1 MAFSATLFLISL
13 KVAYPLFQNTRLQ
26 NPVAEI
32 YSLSPFYYL
41 ALILIVVSAL
51 LVVIFKLNNKYVRF
65 FVILLAA
72 VMLWY
77 TKYYLAGFS
86 WEPDGPRNLG
96 VAMHIPQILNGFSFP
111 NSEYGAQYPV
121 SYIIEYTIY
130 NLSGMDTSIYF
141 HLMPLINIIIFTS
154 LVFGFLSK
162 LFNSGVAFLATL
174 LSILGMHYVIFIMGA
189 HTTGMILL
197 VCVLNLI
204 LYRGIK
210 WVVLSIVMTL
220 FVVISHPISPILL
233 GVFLGAAILANFSR
247 REFKPQII
255 LVVLLVISMI
265 GWFVWPKISLISSST
280 PIPDMLYVSQDLQ
293 TKIFPSDLNT
303 FQKFVAGESFL
314 FSAISTLNR
323 VVYFLYGLLVM
334 GAIGLV
340 FIRAYREKKSFRDWL
355 FNLGGLTRQQV
366 WLIIAAPLLLIV
378 SILMAESHP
387 VLMERGLTL
396 AIMAISGICVSIFYG
411 IFTSVRYNALK
422 NSFIS
427 FVLIILFG
435 VFPIISFSI
444 DSYSSFPSS
453 EESGLKF
460 TGNYIKLDD
469 KVLAGTSGAQILL
482 FHPVKKDI
490 VSSFSKLS
498 PENGDV
504 FLIRSTGYYYASLRY
519 DFSLEDNRVTR
530 LKQTLDASTDFN
542 SIYFNPAF
550 SIYLKTK

>member
-1 MAFSATLFLISL
+1 
-13 KVAYPLFQNTRLQ
+13 
-26 NPVAEI
+26 
-32 YSLSPFYYL
+32 
-41 ALILIVVSAL
+41 VVSAL
-51 LVVIFKLNNKYVRF
+51 LVAIFKLNNKYVQF
-65 FVILLAA
+65 SIILLAA

-96 VAMHIPQILNGFSFP
+96 VALHIPQILNGFWFP
-111 NSEYGAQYPV
+111 NSEYGAQYPI

-130 NLSGMDTSIYF
+130 NLTGMDTSIYL

-162 LFNSGVAFLATL
+162 LFNSGVAFLGTL

-197 VCVLNLI
+197 MSVLNLI
-204 LYRGIK
+204 LFKGIK
-210 WVVLSIVMTL
+210 WVILSIIMTL

-233 GVFLGAAILANFSR
+233 GVFLGSAILANLSR

-255 LVVLLVISMI
+255 LVVLLGICMV
-265 GWFVWPKISLISSST
+265 GWFVWPKISLISSMSSST
-280 PIPDMLYVSQDLQ
+280 LIPDMSYVTEELQ
-293 TKIFPSDLNT
+293 NKILPSDLNT
-303 FQKFVAGESFL
+303 FQKLVVGESFL

-323 VVYFLYGLLVM
+323 LVYFLYGLLAI

-340 FIRAYREKKSFRDWL
+340 FVKAYRKHKSFRNWL
-355 FNLGGLTRQQV
+355 YNLGGLTREQT

-378 SILMAESHP
+378 SILMAESQP

-396 AIMAISGICVSIFYG
+396 AIMAISGIFVSIFYG

-427 FVLIILFG
+427 FVLIILSC
-435 VFPIISFSI
+435 VFPFISFSI

-460 TGNYIKLDD
+460 TSNYIKLDD
-469 KVLAGTSGAQILL
+469 KVLAGTSKAQIVL
-482 FHPVKKDI
+482 FHPVTKNLD
-490 VSSFSKLS
+490 SSFSSLS

-519 DFSLEDNRVTR
+519 DFSLEDNRITR
-530 LKQTLDASTDFN
+530 LKQELDASTDFN

-550 SIYLKTK
+550 SIYFKIN